1 MNIVEKA
8 NKGTKNMKA
17 YSASDVIA
25 LAKEQKIEAKLL
37 KRFSNGQE
45 LREYVVKAD
54 GMVITRKIGAFPH
67 EHA

>member
-1 MNIVEKA
+1 
-8 NKGTKNMKA
+8 MKA

-25 LAKEQKIEAKLL
+25 LAKEQKIGAKLL

-45 LREYVVKAD
+45 LREYVVKVD
-54 GMVITRKIGAFPH
+54 GIVITRKIGAFPH